1 MQITPISAQS
11 HVFDQRKHLFT
22 ALTETE
28 AKVVSGGHISA
39 AHHSPAFQPVRSSD
53 RHYSAQ
59 SEFATQIAAGTGA
72 NANHLDRENRIA
84 SYAAIAGAPGSPS
97 LQVSV

>member
-1 MQITPISAQS
+1 MQITPIAAQS
-11 HVFDQRKHLFT
+11 HVFDQRKHLF
-22 ALTETE
+22 AAFTETE
-28 AKVVSGGHISA
+28 AKVSGSRIST

-72 NANHLDRENRIA
+72 YANHLDRENRIA
-84 SYAAIAGAPGSPS
+84 SYAAIGGAPGSPS